1 MLEEIGAHIPMVV
14 EWLVALVL
22 VQQELLETLDVAAAV
37 QAGVQIIMAEQV
49 DSQGAEAEAQA
60 TLVQL
65 MAVELEDMG
74 R

>member
-1 MLEEIGAHIPMVV
+1 M
-14 EWLVALVL
+14 L
-22 VQQELLETLDVAAAV
+22 VQKEPLETLDVAEVV

-49 DSQGAEAEAQA
+49 DSQVAEAEAQA

-65 MAVELEDMG
+65 MAVELEEMG